1 MNYIK
6 VGAYIMLVMKN
17 NVDIYIY
24 IYIYIC
30 YYICDYMMVN

>member
-24 IYIYIC
+24 IYIFVIIYVTI
-30 YYICDYMMVN
+30 

>member
-24 IYIYIC
+24 IC

>member
-24 IYIYIC
+24 IYIYLLL
-30 YYICDYMMVN
+30 YM